1 MQNRQKRYIR
11 RKAILLKRRLRC
23 LGAWSVLILAF
34 VLTGGI
40 VVGIITGV
48 KNVCDAYLK
57 DQAGKNDGKIVMA
70 SVNKGGETDYD
81 LQQTEKKR
89 IEEAG
94 DGVKDSDE
102 AFNLQEDEGKNRE
115 RDSMQQERTANSTP
129 NQEATLLVNKSV
141 YLSTD
146 YEVMLTTLKN
156 GQQVAGVMYEDLKA
170 MLTDGEK
177 EVRASF
183 LVSSGYRTA
192 EKQGQLL
199 EEEIVKNVRAGMNE
213 EEARADALLTV
224 APAHFSEH
232 ETGLAVDIVSVAN
245 QRLDETQELTAANR
259 WLRENCQEYG
269 FILRYPKGKEEVTGF
284 AYESWHFRYVGK
296 EAAKEIMEQ
305 GITLEEYL
313 DRDKN

>member
-1 MQNRQKRYIR
+1 MIEQ
-11 RKAILLKRRLRC
+11 
-23 LGAWSVLILAF
+23 GAKGQDAKEQAEDFKLQVDD
-34 VLTGGI
+34 TG
-40 VVGIITGV
+40 
-48 KNVCDAYLK
+48 NQRN
-57 DQAGKNDGKIVMA
+57 QA
-70 SVNKGGETDYD
+70 
-81 LQQTEKKR
+81 
-89 IEEAG
+89 
-94 DGVKDSDE
+94 
-102 AFNLQEDEGKNRE
+102 
-115 RDSMQQERTANSTP
+115 
-129 NQEATLLVNKSV
+129 ATLLVNKSV

-177 EVRASF
+177 EVKASF

-192 EKQGQLL
+192 EKQGKLL
-199 EEEIVKNVRAGMNE
+199 EEEILKNVRAGMNE

-269 FILRYPKGKEEVTGF
+269 FILRYPKGKEDITGF
-284 AYESWHFRYVGK
+284 SYESWHFRYVGR

-313 DRDKN
+313 DKDEDQETY